1 MDVNQVVIYCDG
13 ACSGNPGPGGWG
25 SLVAYKNQVIE
36 LGGASQ
42 STTNN
47 RMELTAAIEAL
58 RFILD
63 RSLLKD
69 QSQILILTDS
79 VYVIRGIT
87 QWIKGWKS
95 RGWKTAEQKEVLNQ
109 DLWLQLDNL
118 LAAIKNKNPL
128 VDLSWNFIKGHAGFE
143 GNERCD
149 EIAVAFSKREGVDL
163 YDGSVQSY
171 IFNTFELPP
180 IQPLPDFNKKKSEE
194 PKKVWYISYVNGVF
208 TQHQTWKECE
218 ALVKGRAAKFKKVSS
233 LEEEQQIKKSWGLL

>member
-1 MDVNQVVIYCDG
+1 MDANQVVIYCDG

-25 SLVAYKNQVIE
+25 SLVAYRNQVTE
-36 LGGASQ
+36 LGGAAQ

-58 RFILD
+58 QFVLV

-69 QSQILILTDS
+69 QLKILILTDS

-109 DLWLQLDNL
+109 DLWLQLDNV
-118 LAAIKNKNPL
+118 LASIKNKNPL

-149 EIAVAFSKREGVDL
+149 KIAVAFSKKEDIYL
-163 YDGSVQSY
+163 YDGEVQSY
-171 IFNTFELPP
+171 SFDPFELPP
-180 IQPLPDFNKKKSEE
+180 TQPLPDFNKKK
-194 PKKVWYISYVNGVF
+194 IR
-208 TQHQTWKECE
+208 
-218 ALVKGRAAKFKKVSS
+218 RA
-233 LEEEQQIKKSWGLL
+233 